1 MLSRTRGRRFVR
13 PRSHGS
19 RWLAIAALV
28 ASRRRKS
35 LTTWILV
42 AIVIGAEV
50 GHDFP
55 GVAANLRVLSQIFL
69 RLIRTIVAPLLFAT
83 LVVGIAG
90 HSNLKQVGRMGIK
103 SLIYFEVVTT
113 LALAIGWVA
122 ITMSRAGVGI
132 SHAGI
137 GRAGGAAHQ
146 RSRARGRRSS
156 STSSR
161 TTSRGRLPR
170 PTSCR
175 SWSSA

>member
-1 MLSRTRGRRFVR
+1 MPKRVLVPVIALAVAALVVALNASGLASLPPAVSFV
-13 PRSHGS
+13 S
-19 RWLAIAALV
+19 RWAAIAALTV
-28 ASRRRKS
+28 FAGQRRS

-42 AIVIGAEV
+42 AIVVGAEV

-55 GVAANLRVLSQIFL
+55 VVATNLRVLSQIFL

-122 ITMSRAGVGI
+122 ITLSKAGVGVAVSATGI
-132 SHAGI
+132 AGAI
-137 GRAGGAAHQ
+137 DRK
-146 RSRARGRRSS
+146 SVV
-156 STSSR
+156 
-161 TTSRGRLPR
+161 
-170 PTSCR
+170 
-175 SWSSA
+175 

>member
-1 MLSRTRGRRFVR
+1 VDAAVSSLGLFALA
-13 PRSHGS
+13 
-19 RWLAIAALV
+19 RWAVIVALV
-28 ASRRRKS
+28 VFASRRKS

-113 LALAIGWVA
+113 LALAIGWLA
-122 ITMSRAGVGI
+122 ITSAAP
-132 SHAGI
+132 AGI
-137 GRAGGAAHQ
+137 ALRPVEPV
-146 RSRARGRRSS
+146 
-156 STSSR
+156 
-161 TTSRGRLPR
+161 LPR
-170 PTSCR
+170 PGPHLAGSGVDIFPDNI
-175 SWSSA
+175 ALGG

>member
-1 MLSRTRGRRFVR
+1 MDAASVFSLFTVA
-13 PRSHGS
+13 
-19 RWLAIAALV
+19 RWAVIAALV
-28 ASRRRKS
+28 FYALRRKS

-42 AIVIGAEV
+42 SIVLGAEV

-55 GVAANLRVLSQIFL
+55 GVAANLRVLSLIFL

-90 HSNLKQVGRMGIK
+90 HSNLKQVGRMGLK

-122 ITMSRAGVGI
+122 ITLSRAGRA
-132 SHAGI
+132 SPCRPPLRPRRCPPRS
-137 GRAGGAAHQ
+137 RAGG
-146 RSRARGRRSS
+146 RTSC

-161 TTSRGRLPR
+161 RTSPARWLRR
-170 PTSCR
+170 TFSR
-175 SWSSA
+175 